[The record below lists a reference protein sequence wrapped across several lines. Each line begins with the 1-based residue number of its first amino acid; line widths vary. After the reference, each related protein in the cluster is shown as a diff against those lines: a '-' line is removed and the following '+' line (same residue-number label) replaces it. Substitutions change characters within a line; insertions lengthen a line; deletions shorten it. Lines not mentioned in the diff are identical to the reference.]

1 MTLLTLALMTKR
13 STNNQNMK
21 RIHSLMR
28 SSQVD
33 SKNYLKMLEK
43 NLRYNY
49 MERNSTPKTT
59 NLNDSLSVQRRVNQ
73 LNWGMKS

>member
-13 STNNQNMK
+13 STSNQNMK

-49 MERNSTPKTT
+49 MEPNSTPKTT
-59 NLNDSLSVQRRVNQ
+59 NSNDCLNEQKRVNQ

>member
-13 STNNQNMK
+13 STSNQNMK

-33 SKNYLKMLEK
+33 SKNYHKMLEK
-43 NLRYNY
+43 NLKFNY
-49 MERNSTPKTT
+49 MEPNSTPKTT
-59 NLNDSLSVQRRVNQ
+59 NSNDSLSVQRRVNQ
-73 LNWGMKS
+73 LNWEMKS